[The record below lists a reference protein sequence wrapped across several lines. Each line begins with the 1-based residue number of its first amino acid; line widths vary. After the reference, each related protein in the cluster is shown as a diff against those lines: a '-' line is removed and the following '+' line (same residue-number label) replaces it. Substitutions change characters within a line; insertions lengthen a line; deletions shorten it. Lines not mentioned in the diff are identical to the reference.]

1 MGDYVRY
8 IIIILLPTTTI
19 FAHCAHRLR
28 YTARVTR
35 IYNAPSIFE
44 CRTLSYNVYLDKRD
58 VRTWRPFR
66 RSRSL
71 GDDGD
76 HGDDGGDDDD
86 DRDHWRGDPGQR
98 GRPAGP
104 ARGPGT
110 VGRLP
115 VQKRAGQAASRHVQI
130 GGVGA
135 QEIWRR
141 RRRLHGGRRP
151 GRGPGVRGHVLATG
165 RRRPGG
171 TVRVR
176 WRPSVRGG
184 HPVRGPG
191 IRSGHHSGG
200 QRVDGTPVRSAAVP
214 PRPAAVSHRGTRV
227 GDAARSAAVVRG
239 NRDGRRGR
247 HHRGRVSAVQETAAV
262 RGYERPLGRGREAG
276 RRRSVLG
283 LPVRQ
288 IRPPVSGQ
296 RSRAG
301 RPAARPDDG
310 RQDPSFGRRPRS
322 RSTTKDRR
330 ARQPNRKRYF
340 HIHRRPL
347 SPRHCQPDGHVGRT
361 QCRRRRRWDV
371 RRRGR
376 RGRCGHLV
384 PNRRQAS
391 SQRFVR

>member
-1 MGDYVRY
+1 M
-8 IIIILLPTTTI
+8 
-19 FAHCAHRLR
+19 
-28 YTARVTR
+28 
-35 IYNAPSIFE
+35 
-44 CRTLSYNVYLDKRD
+44 SYNVYRDKRD
-58 VRTWRPFR
+58 VCTRRPFR
-66 RSRSL
+66 RSCSL
-71 GDDGD
+71 GD
-76 HGDDGGDDDD
+76 HGDHGGDGGDDDD
-86 DRDHWRGDPGQR
+86 DDDRDLRRGDPGQR

-104 ARGPGT
+104 ARGPGP

-115 VQKRAGQAASRHVQI
+115 VQKRAGQEAPRHVQI

-135 QEIWRR
+135 QEIRRR

-151 GRGPGVRGHVLATG
+151 GRGPGVRGHVLAAR

-171 TVRVR
+171 AVRVR
-176 WRPSVRGG
+176 RRPSVRGG
-184 HPVRGPG
+184 HAVRGPG

-200 QRVDGTPVRSAAVP
+200 QGVDGTAVRRATVP
-214 PRPAAVSHRGTRV
+214 PRPAAVGHRGTRV

-239 NRDGRRGR
+239 DRDGRRGR
-247 HHRGRVSAVQETAAV
+247 HHRGRVSAVQETAAA
-262 RGYERPLGRGREAG
+262 RGYERPLGRGCEAG

-288 IRPPVSGQ
+288 VRAPVPGQ

-310 RQDPSFGRRPRS
+310 RQDPPFGHRRRHRRRS
-322 RSTTKDRR
+322 RAATSDRR

-361 QCRRRRRWDV
+361 QCRRWRRRDV